1 MARSSSDS
9 SAEQLSGGLFGDRP
23 INASSPGQ
31 LDVTFAKF
39 VKQERLNGRSL
50 FEGFETLRAVTYSSS
65 AGFIRDLFGA
75 LKEIEVIF
83 GSDVSIK
90 GDLAR
95 LSAAQQAG
103 VEAIKDEFGRAGKKL
118 AEMLKEDRLRLF
130 YAQYT
135 IHRKVFI
142 LEGNDQRRVII
153 GSANMSSAAF
163 NGLQSEHVVVF
174 DEDPAMYEV
183 ALSIYDGLIADCAPI
198 PAEIFHQAGA
208 VEIDQLPTF
217 HKILKTKEAFVVEPA
232 KIGTPGATPSS
243 SDPAAFVLKT
253 EDYRRNFAAA
263 LPPMIGKAVAITVDH
278 IRKAREQQRQNT
290 LIKGIESRE
299 IPRLEVDPER
309 GEVRFRGSALDL
321 EPADAEVASDAKLL
335 DDFMQGYRSL
345 FSGRVDELVQDYNA
359 FMAWLLAAPFVC
371 MARNAAL
378 QHDYNVFRY
387 PVCGVLYGKSNAGKT
402 DLVKILMRLMFGQP
416 WWLVPRDFTM
426 TNFHALCEK
435 GGSFPI
441 VVDDIS
447 TDKFREPAVQII
459 KNDFRGGVY
468 PVLVLSTNQDVRAVQ
483 SEVIKRA
490 VVVHAEASTPVAISS
505 KNNPITR
512 ISKQM
517 SSALY
522 RRYLGRMLEEW
533 PGFMSAF
540 HAHDPQRD
548 STHEAPDL
556 VMLSSAVLRKT
567 LGDALGEVPSWCAPV
582 DINILGAMNG
592 RKIKDRMRSQWEYKR
607 NSFEVVRNANRV
619 IMTVGDQMDRNDFR
633 KDLPSHVIDDVRQ
646 DKIIMYLDKAE
657 EFFEIRFSDRG
668 RLTGFVRRILRRS

>member
-1 MARSSSDS
+1 VARPSTDS
-9 SAEQLSGGLFGDRP
+9 SAGQLSGGLFGDQP
-23 INASSPGQ
+23 VSAGSPGQ

-39 VKQERLNGRSL
+39 IRQERAGGRSL
-50 FEGFETLRAVTYSSS
+50 FEGFDTLRAVTYSSS
-65 AGFIRDLFGA
+65 AGFIRDLFGS
-75 LKEIEVIF
+75 LQQIEVIF

-103 VEAIKDEFGRAGKKL
+103 VEAIKDEFGRAGKML
-118 AEMLKEDRLRLF
+118 AEMLKENRLRLF
-130 YAQYT
+130 YAHYT

-142 LEGNDQRRVII
+142 LEGEGRRRVII

-163 NGLQSEHVVVF
+163 SGLQSEHVVVF
-174 DEDPAMYEV
+174 DDDAAMFKQAV
-183 ALSIYDGLIADCAPI
+183 SIYEGLQADCAPI
-198 PAEIFHQAGA
+198 PAEIFHKAGA

-217 HKILKTKEAFVVEPA
+217 HKIMKTREAFVVEPA
-232 KIGTPGATPSS
+232 KIGMPGATPSS

-253 EDYRRNFAAA
+253 EDYRRNFANA

-309 GEVRFRGSALDL
+309 GEVRFCGAALDL
-321 EPADAEVASDAKLL
+321 APDDAEVAGDARLL
-335 DDFMQGYRSL
+335 DDFMRGYHGL

-359 FMAWLLAAPFVC
+359 FMAWLLAAPFIC
-371 MARNAAL
+371 IARGAAL

-387 PVCGVLYGKSNAGKT
+387 PACGVLYGKSNAGKT

-416 WWLVPRDFTM
+416 WWLIPKDFTM
-426 TNFHALCEK
+426 TNFQALSDK

-447 TDKFREPAVQII
+447 TDKFREPAVPII
-459 KNDFRGGVY
+459 KNDFRTGLY

-512 ISKQM
+512 ISKQITT
-517 SSALY
+517 ALY
-522 RRYLGRMLEEW
+522 RRYLGRMLAQW
-533 PGFMSAF
+533 PAFMSGF
-540 HAHDPQRD
+540 HAHDGGRVAAP
-548 STHEAPDL
+548 EAPDL
-556 VMLSSAVLRKT
+556 VKLSSCVLREII
-567 LGDALGEVPSWCAPV
+567 AEAMGEAPPWCAPV
-582 DINILGAMNG
+582 DVDALVAMNG
-592 RKIKDRMRSQWEYKR
+592 RKIRDRMRSQWEYKR
-607 NSFEVVRNANRV
+607 DTFEVMRHANRLV
-619 IMTVGDQMDRNDFR
+619 MTVGDQMDRNDFR
-633 KDLPSHVIDDVRQ
+633 RDLPSHIVDDVRQ
-646 DKIIMYLDKAE
+646 DKIIMWLDKAE
-657 EFFEIRFSDRG
+657 EYFDIRFPAHS
-668 RLTGFVRRILRRS
+668 RISGLIRKILAR

>member
-1 MARSSSDS
+1 MKKLR
-9 SAEQLSGGLFGDRP
+9 
-23 INASSPGQ
+23 
-31 LDVTFAKF
+31 
-39 VKQERLNGRSL
+39 GRSL
-50 FEGFETLRAVTYSSS
+50 FQGFDTLRAVTYSSS

-75 LKEIEVIF
+75 LGQIEVIF

-95 LSAAQQAG
+95 LTAAQQAG

-118 AEMLKEDRLRLF
+118 AEMLKENRLRLF

-142 LEGNDQRRVII
+142 LEGDDRSRVII

-163 NGLQSEHVVVF
+163 SGLQSEHVVVF
-174 DEDPAMYEV
+174 DDDPAMLQQALAIYE
-183 ALSIYDGLIADCAPI
+183 GLLGDCAPI
-198 PAEIFHQAGA
+198 PVEIFHKSGV

-232 KIGTPGATPSS
+232 KIGAPGATPSS

-253 EDYRRNFAAA
+253 EDYRRNFTNA

-278 IRKAREQQRQNT
+278 IRRAREQQRQNT

-309 GEVRFRGSALDL
+309 GEVRFCGSALDL
-321 EPADAEVASDAKLL
+321 EPANSEIAADAKLL

-359 FMAWLLAAPFVC
+359 FMAWLLAAPFIC
-371 MARNAAL
+371 LARDAAL
-378 QHDYNVFRY
+378 QHDHSVSRY
-387 PVCGVLYGKSNAGKT
+387 PACGVLYGKSNAGKT
-402 DLVKILMRLMFGQP
+402 DLVKILMRFMFGQP
-416 WWLVPRDFTM
+416 WWLTPKDFTM
-426 TNFHALCEK
+426 TNFHGLCEK
-435 GGSFPI
+435 GGGFPI

-447 TDKFREPAVQII
+447 PDKFRDPAVQII
-459 KNDFRGGVY
+459 KNDFRAGLY

-512 ISKQM
+512 ISKQI
-517 SSALY
+517 STALY
-522 RRYLGRMLEEW
+522 RRYLAGMLEEW
-533 PGFMSAF
+533 PSFMSGF
-540 HAHDPQRD
+540 HGHDGGGPA
-548 STHEAPDL
+548 HEAPDL
-556 VMLSSAVLRKT
+556 IMLSVRC
-567 LGDALGEVPSWCAPV
+567 CA
-582 DINILGAMNG
+582 GQS
-592 RKIKDRMRSQWEYKR
+592 KKR
-607 NSFEVVRNANRV
+607 WA
-619 IMTVGDQMDRNDFR
+619 
-633 KDLPSHVIDDVRQ
+633 K
-646 DKIIMYLDKAE
+646 
-657 EFFEIRFSDRG
+657 
-668 RLTGFVRRILRRS
+668 RRSGARRWTSIFLAL

>member
-1 MARSSSDS
+1 MARSTRES
-9 SAEQLSGGLFGDRP
+9 SAEPVSGSLFDESP
-23 INASSPGQ
+23 IKVSAPRD

-39 VKQERLNGRSL
+39 LKHERLDGRSL
-50 FEGFETLRAVTYSSS
+50 FEGFETLRAVTYSTS
-65 AGFIRDLFGA
+65 AGFIRDLFGS
-75 LKEIEVIF
+75 LREIEVIF

-118 AEMLKEDRLRLF
+118 VEMLKENRLRLF
-130 YAQYT
+130 YAHYT

-142 LEGNDQRRVII
+142 LEGDGRRRVIV

-163 NGLQSEHVVVF
+163 AGLQSEHVVVF
-174 DEDPAMYEV
+174 DDDPGMFQQALVNYEE
-183 ALSIYDGLIADCAPI
+183 LLADCAPI

-217 HKILKTKEAFVVEPA
+217 HKILHTREAFIVEPA
-232 KIGTPGATPSS
+232 KIGMPATTPSS

-253 EDYRRNFAAA
+253 EDYRRTFANA

-278 IRKAREQQRQNT
+278 IRKAREQQRQNS
-290 LIKGIESRE
+290 LIKGIEGRE
-299 IPRLEVDPER
+299 IPRLELDPER
-309 GEVRFRGSALDL
+309 REVRFRGSALDL
-321 EPADAEVASDAKLL
+321 EPDDSQVANDAKLL
-335 DDFMQGYRSL
+335 DDFMHGYHSL
-345 FSGRVDELVQDYNA
+345 FTGRVDELVQDYNA
-359 FMAWLLAAPFVC
+359 FIAWLLAAPFIC
-371 MARNAAL
+371 LARGAAL

-402 DLVKILMRLMFGQP
+402 DLVKILMRFMFGHP
-416 WWLVPRDFTM
+416 WWLMPKDFTM
-426 TNFHALCEK
+426 TNFHGLCEK

-459 KNDFRGGVY
+459 KNDFRAGVY

-512 ISKQM
+512 ISKQITT
-517 SSALY
+517 ALY
-522 RRYLGRMLEEW
+522 RRYLARMLEEW
-533 PGFMSAF
+533 PAFMSGF
-540 HAHDPQRD
+540 HGHDPD
-548 STHEAPDL
+548 NSAHEAPDL
-556 VMLSSAVLRKT
+556 VMLSSAMLRRT
-567 LGDALGEVPSWCAPV
+567 IGEALGEVPSWCAPV
-582 DINILGAMNG
+582 DVNLLGAMNG
-592 RKIKDRMRSQWEYKR
+592 RKIKDRMRSQWQYKR
-607 NSFEVVRNANRV
+607 NSFEIARNANRL
-619 IMTVGDQMDRNDFR
+619 IMTVADQMDRNDFR

-646 DKIIMYLDKAE
+646 DKIIMWLDQAE
-657 EFFEIRFSDRG
+657 EFFEIRFSSQS
-668 RLTGFVRRILRRS
+668 RLTGLVRRIFGGP